1 MNNRHYGV
9 DLLRILAMLGVC
21 LLHFNSA
28 LGLSHI
34 DFTSYPVSRVISSS
48 EHFMGMC
55 SVNIY
60 AMITGYFCINASKL
74 RVAKYVQLWFQVAF
88 YTAGLFLVYYI
99 LKNAFHTELAG
110 CSFVS
115 LLYPLPLGSAYWYFA
130 AYTVVFF
137 LAPFLNRGIKALTK
151 SQLQKMLLFCLVLM
165 PVAAVLKP
173 RFGEYVSLDN
183 AGHSAV
189 WLVVMYITGS
199 YTRLYPP
206 RLGKLTIFFMIFVL
220 LSTMQVIVLF
230 NGKNCAGSTYYYP
243 PYVFMSIAIMLLF
256 TQFEIKNHY
265 ARRLIAWAA
274 PLSFGVYLIH
284 MHPCVF
290 KNLIHFFASFGE
302 VVNHFWFITL
312 ATSILYIVCS
322 LIDWV
327 RMKLFSIAHI
337 KELSQLIEN
346 ISRKFIDVLQF
357 KLERWF

>member
-21 LLHFNSA
+21 LLHINSA
-28 LGLSHI
+28 IGLSHI
-34 DFTSYPVSRVISSS
+34 DFTSYPVSRLISSS

-60 AMITGYFCINASKL
+60 AMITGYFCINSSKL

-99 LKNAFHTELAG
+99 LKNTFHTELVG

-130 AYTVVFF
+130 AYTVLFF

-183 AGHSAV
+183 EGHSAA
-189 WLVVMYITGS
+189 WLTVMYVTGS
-199 YTRLYPP
+199 YARLYPP
-206 RLGKLTIFFMIFVL
+206 KKIRKSTIFFFISVL
-220 LSTMQVIVLF
+220 L
-230 NGKNCAGSTYYYP
+230 
-243 PYVFMSIAIMLLF
+243 IAM
-256 TQFEIKNHY
+256 
-265 ARRLIAWAA
+265 
-274 PLSFGVYLIH
+274 
-284 MHPCVF
+284 
-290 KNLIHFFASFGE
+290 
-302 VVNHFWFITL
+302 
-312 ATSILYIVCS
+312 
-322 LIDWV
+322 
-327 RMKLFSIAHI
+327 
-337 KELSQLIEN
+337 
-346 ISRKFIDVLQF
+346 
-357 KLERWF
+357 